1 MAPMLSPW
9 TRPKPSRQAAPKSLR
24 QRVLVVEDE
33 LIIGE
38 LAAESLIDAGYE
50 VFTAASAE
58 EAEILLREMSV
69 DILFTDIDLGGRD
82 GFELAQ
88 TALSLQPLLSV
99 VFTSGRSRICHGRCA
114 SVGVPFLAKP
124 YRLAELVEAVERALK
139 PRSTQ

>member
-9 TRPKPSRQAAPKSLR
+9 TRPKPAKKPAPKSLR

-38 LAAESLIDAGYE
+38 LAAEALIEAGYE

-58 EAEILLREMSV
+58 EAEVILRDESV

-82 GFELAQ
+82 GFDLAQ
-88 TALSLQPLLSV
+88 VALSLQPLISI
-99 VFTSGRSRICHGRCA
+99 VFTSGRSRICHGRCV

-124 YRLAELVEAVERALK
+124 YRLTELVETVERALK